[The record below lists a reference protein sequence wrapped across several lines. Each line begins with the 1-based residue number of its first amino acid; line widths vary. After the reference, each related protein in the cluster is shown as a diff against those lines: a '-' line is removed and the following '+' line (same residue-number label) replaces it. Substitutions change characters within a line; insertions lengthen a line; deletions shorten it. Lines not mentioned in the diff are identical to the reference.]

1 MGFEEQDDDYTPDV
15 IPDNLFDEELD
26 DNWEDILQFV
36 DPDILG
42 DFDV

>member
-15 IPDNLFDEELD
+15 IPDNLFDDELD

>member
-26 DNWEDILQFV
+26 DGWEDILQFV

>member
-26 DNWEDILQFV
+26 DDWEDVLQFV

>member
-26 DNWEDILQFV
+26 DNWEDVLQFV